1 MTGGGVHQALA
12 LAVSQAV
19 PLPGSPAAVA
29 PTFDLHIPSQ
39 LTLALGPDVVLF
51 VGTMALM
58 LWAAW
63 RPDSREHQRNVGRA
77 SLALVFVTMAAVVGY
92 DLAHVSA
99 GPGVIAVDAFRWASD
114 LIFLAATA
122 GTIALSI
129 DYNAREGIFAAESHV
144 MVLFATSGMML
155 LAAGRDLMIIFLG
168 IELMSVAVYI
178 LAGFNRRSARSAEGA
193 LKYFLLGAFSTGF
206 LLYGIALIYGAT
218 GSTNL
223 TVIGDRIHLYSL
235 AGTPLVTVG
244 VALILVGFA
253 FKVAAAPFH
262 MWAPDVYEGAPTPIT
277 GFMAAAVKAAA
288 FAAFLRVW
296 LEAFGDVV
304 YQWHDALWFLA
315 ILTMLVGNLVALVQR
330 NIKRMLAYSSIAQA
344 GYVLV
349 GVVAGTALGASAFLF
364 FLAAYTLATLGAFAV
379 IVALGDAGETHLD
392 IGDYAGLW
400 TTRPWLAA
408 AMSAC
413 MLSLL
418 GFPIFGGIGFLG
430 KWYMLQAALEA
441 SYFGDAKPQV
451 ELAVMI
457 VITSMIS
464 AGYYLR
470 LVTIMFM
477 RPPRADGGAAGS
489 AAPRAGRLTQW
500 VVGVSVVLLLGLG
513 LAPAYLV
520 SWTASSAPIITSR
533 PSYLLPSSAIP
544 PR

>member
-1 MTGGGVHQALA
+1 MMG
-12 LAVSQAV
+12 QAV
-19 PLPGSPAAVA
+19 PMPGSPTAL
-29 PTFDLHIPSQ
+29 PLTFDLHIPTQ
-39 LTLALGPDVVLF
+39 LTLALGPDILLF
-51 VGTMALM
+51 LGTMALM

-77 SLALVFVTMAAVVGY
+77 SLVLVLATMAAVIGY
-92 DLAHVSA
+92 QVAHVTA

-114 LIFLAATA
+114 LIFLTATL

-129 DYNAREGIFAAESHV
+129 DYNAREGIVAAESHV

-168 IELMSVAVYI
+168 IELMSVAVYV

-218 GSTNL
+218 GATNL
-223 TVIGDRIHLYSL
+223 TVIGDRIHNYSL
-235 AGTPLVTVG
+235 GGTPLVTVG
-244 VALILVGFA
+244 VALLLVGFG

-296 LEAFGDVV
+296 LESFGDVV
-304 YQWHDALWFLA
+304 YQWHDAIWFLA
-315 ILTMLVGNLVALVQR
+315 ILTMLVGNVVALVQR

-349 GVVAGTALGASAFLF
+349 AVVAGTTLGASAFLF
-364 FLAAYTLATLGAFAV
+364 FLAAYTLATMGAFAV
-379 IVALGDAGETHLD
+379 VVALGNAGEPHLEID
-392 IGDYAGLW
+392 DYAGLW

-418 GFPIFGGIGFLG
+418 GFPVFGGIGFLA

-441 SYFGDAKPQV
+441 KYFGDARPQIQ
-451 ELAVMI
+451 LAVVI
-457 VITSMIS
+457 VVTSMIS

-477 RPPRADGGAAGS
+477 RPVRANGGAAGN
-489 AAPRAGRLTQW
+489 AARRPGRLTEW
-500 VVGVSVVLLLGLG
+500 VVGVSVVLLLALG
-513 LAPAYLV
+513 LVPTYLV
-520 SWTASSAPIITSR
+520 SWTAQSAPIVSHR
-533 PSYLLPSSAIP
+533 PSYLLPASAIP
-544 PR
+544 HQ

>member
-1 MTGGGVHQALA
+1 MMSGGVHQAFS
-12 LAVSQAV
+12 LAVRQAV
-19 PLPGSPAAVA
+19 PLPGSPAAA
-29 PTFDLHIPSQ
+29 GPTFDLHIPWQ

-51 VGTMALM
+51 IGTAVLM

-92 DLAHVSA
+92 DLAHVTA

-114 LIFLAATA
+114 LIFLAASA

-129 DYNAREGIFAAESHV
+129 DYNAREGILAAESHV

-178 LAGFNRRSARSAEGA
+178 LAGFNRRSARSAEAA

-223 TVIGDRIHLYSL
+223 TVIGDRIHNYSL
-235 AGTPLVTVG
+235 GGTPLVTVG
-244 VALILVGFA
+244 VALILVGFG

-304 YQWHDALWFLA
+304 YQWHNAMWFLA

-349 GVVAGTALGASAFLF
+349 GVVAGTTLGASAFLF
-364 FLAAYTLATLGAFAV
+364 FLASYTLATLGAFAV

-418 GFPIFGGIGFLG
+418 GFPIFGGIGFLA

-441 SYFGDAKPQV
+441 SYFGEAKPQF

-477 RPPRADGGAAGS
+477 RPARADGGAAGN
-489 AAPRAGRLTQW
+489 AAPRAGQLTRW
-500 VVGVSVVLLLGLG
+500 VVGVSVVLLLALG
-513 LAPAYLV
+513 LAPTYLV
-520 SWTASSAPIITSR
+520 GWTASSAPVIANR